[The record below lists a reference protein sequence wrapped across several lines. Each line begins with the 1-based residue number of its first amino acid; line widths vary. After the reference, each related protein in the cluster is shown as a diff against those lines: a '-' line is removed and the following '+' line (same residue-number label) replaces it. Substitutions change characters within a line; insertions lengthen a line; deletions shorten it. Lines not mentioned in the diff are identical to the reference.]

1 MPECYCVGLRKA
13 ARKISAIY
21 DEALAPA
28 GVNVAQ
34 FSLLRNIERRAPV
47 SLTELGHAAALD
59 RSTIGRNIRVLERM
73 GLVRTILGIDHRETE
88 IVLAPAGRR
97 VLEEGAPLWKQAQLH
112 IKTALGDDG
121 ATALRRLFTAL

>member
-1 MPECYCVGLRKA
+1 MTECYCVGLRKA
-13 ARKISAIY
+13 ARRISDLY
-21 DEALAPA
+21 DEALAPT

-47 SLTELGHAAALD
+47 SLTELGHATALD

-73 GLVRTILGIDHRETE
+73 GLVRTNLGADHRETT

-97 VLEEGAPLWKQAQLH
+97 VLEEGAPLWTKAQRR
-112 IKTALGDDG
+112 IETALGEDG
-121 ATALRRLFTAL
+121 ATALRRLLTAI